1 MARRKGSGKTD
12 KSQGGKGAKRRTRDS
27 AGGGK
32 TRRGLWRGLFYWG
45 MVLGVWLV
53 IGVFGL
59 VIWYSHDL
67 PDVKEL
73 GVAGRRPSVTLLAA
87 DNSEILRFG
96 DLYGEAVQLHE
107 LPKTLPE
114 AVLATEDRRFYSH
127 FGVDIL
133 GLARAMLANIWAG
146 RIVQGGSTISQQL
159 AKNLFLTPERTL
171 KRKIQ
176 EVLLAFWLE
185 YEYSKDE
192 ILSLYLNRVYFGA
205 GTYGVEA
212 ASQKYFGTSVRR
224 IGLLESAVLAGL
236 LKAPSRL
243 APTHNPKGAR
253 KRAAVV
259 LNNMVAAGYL
269 APDAAKRTKT
279 ARLISKPRRRISGA
293 RYFADWVLERVPD
306 YVGHSGTD
314 LVVLTTLRPR
324 LQRRADKVIGAVL
337 AQYGPKHRIGQ
348 AGFIAMTPEGAVL
361 AMVGGRDYR
370 DSQFNRAVQAK
381 RQPGSAF
388 KPLVYLAGLETGL
401 TPDTILVD
409 RPIDID
415 GWKPRNHNGQ
425 HYGRVTA
432 RDALAKSIN
441 TVAVQISERAG
452 RQRVIETAKRLG
464 ISSKLRPHP
473 SIALG
478 ASEVRLL
485 ELTSVYA
492 TFANGGRGVLA
503 HGIREVRTTNG
514 RTLYRR
520 RGSGAGPV
528 VAPRQLRQ
536 MHDMLQAVIARGSG
550 ARAQIGRPAAGKTGT
565 TQNSRDAWFL
575 GYTAQLV
582 AGVWLGNDDG
592 RPMLDVSGGG
602 FAARIWR
609 DFMRAAH
616 ANMPVLALR
625 RPASREDDDD
635 APISVSVSVD
645 VDRFVKRI
653 FDILSSGEPPAEEED
668 DDKFRGK

>member
-12 KSQGGKGAKRRTRDS
+12 KSKAGRGSKRRGRRPAD
-27 AGGGK
+27 GDK
-32 TRRGLWRGLFYWG
+32 TRRGLWRGLLYWS
-45 MVLGVWLV
+45 MVLGVWLTV
-53 IGVFGL
+53 GVFGL
-59 VIWYSHDL
+59 VVWYSHDL

-73 GVAGRRPSVTLLAA
+73 GIAGKRPSITLLAA
-87 DNSEILRFG
+87 DNSEILSFG
-96 DLYGEAVQLHE
+96 DLYGEAVQLNE

-114 AVLATEDRRFYSH
+114 AVIATEDRRFYGH
-127 FGVDIL
+127 FGVDVL
-133 GLARAMLANIWAG
+133 GLVRAALANIWAG

-243 APTHNPKGAR
+243 APTRNPKGAR
-253 KRAAVV
+253 RRAAVV

-269 APDAAKRTKT
+269 APEAAKRAKT
-279 ARLISKPRRRISGA
+279 AKLVAKPRRRISGA
-293 RYFADWVLERVPD
+293 RYFADWVLDRVPD
-306 YVGHSGTD
+306 YVGHSSAD
-314 LVVLTTLRPR
+314 LVVATTLQPR
-324 LQRRADKVIGAVL
+324 LQRQADKTVGTVL
-337 AQYGPKHRIGQ
+337 TQYGPRHRIGQ
-348 AGFIAMTPEGAVL
+348 AGFVAMTPEGAVL

-401 TPDTILVD
+401 TPDTVLID

-415 GWKPRNHNGQ
+415 GWKPRNYGDQ
-425 HYGRVTA
+425 HYGRVTM
-432 RDALAKSIN
+432 REALARSIN
-441 TVAVQISERAG
+441 TVAVQISERTG
-452 RQRVIETAKRLG
+452 RRRVIDTAKRLG
-464 ISSKLRPHP
+464 ISSNLRPHP

-503 HGIREVRTTNG
+503 HGIREIRTANG
-514 RTLYRR
+514 STLYRR
-520 RGSGAGPV
+520 RGGGAGPV
-528 VAPRQLRQ
+528 IGARQLRQ
-536 MHDMLQAVIARGSG
+536 MHDMLQAVITEGSG
-550 ARAQIGRPAAGKTGT
+550 VRARIGRPAAGKTGT

-592 RPMLDVSGGG
+592 KPMHDVSGGG

-616 ANMPVLALR
+616 ADTPILALR
-625 RPASREDDDD
+625 QPASREDGE

-653 FDILSSGEPPAEEED
+653 LDILASGEPASTL
-668 DDKFRGK
+668 R